1 MDAISKATSARSVP
15 KDEPVRAP
23 HGQAEFEAAFKRHSC
38 TIVAASKLRK
48 PVGEEG
54 ESKVKAIMK
63 AFCLALVCSACVV
76 GASAQEQQQ
85 QTPAEASAGRS
96 SGEPRVV
103 LTEAATAFDAAG
115 RVALGGRLRTTTLAG
130 TPDAPARNVL
140 IAIEN
145 RSAFFYNYVSG
156 TATFYGA
163 DGVRCGEG
171 LWKVGTLAAGESAE
185 VDTPG
190 LRLTC
195 TPTTW
200 RIVAINL
207 VTRSTDVAKPDQPA
221 PSDSATTATPQSA
234 TALTVSPASAA
245 TMPRLEINI
254 NGKTLPLQIGN
265 PLEIVVGN
273 ERVHIVVN
281 PAP

>member
-1 MDAISKATSARSVP
+1 
-15 KDEPVRAP
+15 
-23 HGQAEFEAAFKRHSC
+23 
-38 TIVAASKLRK
+38 VA
-48 PVGEEG
+48 
-54 ESKVKAIMK
+54 
-63 AFCLALVCSACVV
+63 
-76 GASAQEQQQ
+76 
-85 QTPAEASAGRS
+85 
-96 SGEPRVV
+96 

-115 RVALGGRLRTTTLAG
+115 RVALGGRLRTTALAG
-130 TPDAPARNVL
+130 TQDAPARNVL
-140 IAIEN
+140 IVIEN
-145 RSAFFYNYVSG
+145 RSSFFYNYVSG
-156 TATFYGA
+156 SATFYDA
-163 DGVRCGEG
+163 NGVRCGEG
-171 LWKVGTLAAGESAE
+171 LWKVGTLAVGEAAE

-221 PSDSATTATPQSA
+221 PVEGASTATP
-234 TALTVSPASAA
+234 PASPSSTGSPVA
-245 TMPRLEINI
+245 TSPSPVMPRLEINI

-273 ERVHIVVN
+273 ERVQIVVN

>member
-1 MDAISKATSARSVP
+1 
-15 KDEPVRAP
+15 
-23 HGQAEFEAAFKRHSC
+23 
-38 TIVAASKLRK
+38 
-48 PVGEEG
+48 
-54 ESKVKAIMK
+54 MK
-63 AFCLALVCSACVV
+63 ANMRVFCLALALSALSV
-76 GASAQEQQQ
+76 GANAQQ
-85 QTPAEASAGRS
+85 QTPAEAGAGAS
-96 SGEPRVV
+96 NGGEPRVA

-115 RVALGGRLRTTTLAG
+115 RVALGGRLRTITLAG
-130 TPDAPARNVL
+130 TQDAPARNVL

-145 RSAFFYNYVSG
+145 RSTLFYSYVSG
-156 TATFYGA
+156 SATFYGA

-171 LWKVGTLAAGESAE
+171 LWKVGTLAAGEAAE

-207 VTRSTDVAKPDQPA
+207 VTRSTDAAKPDQLAPPA
-221 PSDSATTATPQSA
+221 TDSATTATQGA
-234 TALTVSPASAA
+234 TALTVTPTAGAT

-254 NGKTLPLQIGN
+254 NGKTLPLQLGN

-273 ERVHIVVN
+273 ERLQIVVN